1 MKQDQLARGAGEA
14 VHWAEEHGRNLT
26 IAGLVVVV
34 LLALAVGGWFY
45 MQHREDVASIDL
57 YKAMRTFNAPIRAA
71 SQPAV
76 TGEESY
82 TSIRDR
88 ATEAQKKFQEVAK
101 KYSYSDAAAISE
113 YYLGLCARDQGDTP
127 TAETRLKAVAAGRN
141 KEIGSLADF
150 SLASLYHA
158 TQKDEQ
164 AIAIYRR
171 LIEQPTRSVSRS
183 MAQLELAGI
192 YETRQPEEARKIY
205 EEMKKDDPDG
215 PGATLATARLAELK
229 K

>member
-26 IAGLVVVV
+26 MAGIVVVV

-45 MQHREDVASIDL
+45 LQHREDLAGIEL
-57 YKAMRTFNAPIRAA
+57 YQAMRTFNAPLRPAT
-71 SQPAV
+71 QPAV
-76 TGEESY
+76 TGQESY
-82 TSIRDR
+82 TSIRER
-88 ATEAQKKFQEVAK
+88 AAEAQKKFQEVAK
-101 KYSYSDAAAISE
+101 KYSYTTASTMSE
-113 YYLGLCARDQGDTP
+113 FYLGLCARDQGDTAA
-127 TAETRLKAVAAGRN
+127 AETRLKAVAAGRN

-150 SLASLYHA
+150 SLASIYHA

-171 LIEQPTRSVSRS
+171 LIEQPTRSVSKS

-192 YETRQPEEARKIY
+192 YETRQPEEAKKIY
-205 EEMKKDDPDG
+205 EDMKKDDPDG